1 MSTSTPDTEHRWS
14 PDHFPFTHPSWEL
27 EILDQESG
35 KWMEVAGCGIME
47 QELIHNAGVEGKAG
61 WAFGI
66 GMERLAMMLYKVPD
80 IRCFWSEDPGFKNQF
95 VTDDVEA
102 QITYRVN

>member
-1 MSTSTPDTEHRWS
+1 MTLFAHLFKEQSNLTDEP
-14 PDHFPFTHPSWEL
+14 
-27 EILDQESG
+27 
-35 KWMEVAGCGIME
+35 

-66 GMERLAMMLYKVPD
+66 GIERLAMMLYKVPD

-102 QITYRVN
+102 QIIYKVFERIILPPKMYRDRLMLMLQVA

>member
-1 MSTSTPDTEHRWS
+1 MGSTCGGGN
-14 PDHFPFTHPSWEL
+14 
-27 EILDQESG
+27 DQ
-35 KWMEVAGCGIME
+35 VR
-47 QELIHNAGVEGKAG
+47 
-61 WAFGI
+61 I

-102 QITYRVN
+102 QITYRVSR

>member
-1 MSTSTPDTEHRWS
+1 MDR
-14 PDHFPFTHPSWEL
+14 
-27 EILDQESG
+27 ESG

-102 QITYRVN
+102 QITYRVNYLVVFDPKTPKQPPS